1 MIIQWYI
8 SLKIY
13 GIPIIYFVSFHESWI
28 DFKRSWAIWATPC
41 WTTWNQLKWRQQD
54 DPVKDQRLQ
63 KLQDMRRWVPLES
76 AVSLRFFGSWN
87 MKLRVME
94 NGVMYG
100 NDVFMMY
107 LLKDMGHQV
116 PTLRKFVAIVGWCG
130 NQVDMIASFQL
141 HKDSKFLEVAQL
153 WDRIN
158 YLEKRCRN
166 SHPPAQP
173 ISNAGIA
180 MKVTSLWFS
189 LWIIV
194 SCPAAELFKRSWMR
208 GLSSIKHQQV
218 QQTGTSTLER
228 AAQQQKIEDLDIPSY
243 FLRTQLAS
251 WWIPAGN
258 LWQDSRKPSK
268 TLETIETRVRILGST
283 QYLCLERKRDRIWH
297 PKDCSNT
304 SRSCSSWTG
313 YGPLN
318 LEAAENGAEGLY
330 EGTKDGEAYSGKQLV
345 IRVLCLLNHNNIRQ
359 HHDARCIL
367 PTLFKKH
374 CHTVIYK
381 NNSTSSQ
388 WTDCL
393 RSEFQMLS
401 SLPFTSIVSADSAR
415 LGSRHQ
421 EKRLGSHGSG
431 RCLSSRLVG
440 SLKNYTEAG
449 QSENVLDVWSGR
461 WLVLWQGGCTYH
473 RQGGFWHRLFQHTA
487 LATADTGV
495 ERNL

>member
-1 MIIQWYI
+1 MGFQSY
-8 SLKIY
+8 
-13 GIPIIYFVSFHESWI
+13 IYFVSFHESWI

-116 PTLRKFVAIVGWCG
+116 PPLRKFVAIVGWCG

-173 ISNAGIA
+173 ISNAEIT

-189 LWIIV
+189 LWVIV

-218 QQTGTSTLER
+218 QQTTSTLE
-228 AAQQQKIEDLDIPSY
+228 D
-243 FLRTQLAS
+243 
-251 WWIPAGN
+251 
-258 LWQDSRKPSK
+258 
-268 TLETIETRVRILGST
+268 
-283 QYLCLERKRDRIWH
+283 
-297 PKDCSNT
+297 
-304 SRSCSSWTG
+304 
-313 YGPLN
+313 
-318 LEAAENGAEGLY
+318 
-330 EGTKDGEAYSGKQLV
+330 
-345 IRVLCLLNHNNIRQ
+345 
-359 HHDARCIL
+359 
-367 PTLFKKH
+367 
-374 CHTVIYK
+374 
-381 NNSTSSQ
+381 STS
-388 WTDCL
+388 
-393 RSEFQMLS
+393 
-401 SLPFTSIVSADSAR
+401 
-415 LGSRHQ
+415 
-421 EKRLGSHGSG
+421 
-431 RCLSSRLVG
+431 
-440 SLKNYTEAG
+440 
-449 QSENVLDVWSGR
+449 
-461 WLVLWQGGCTYH
+461 
-473 RQGGFWHRLFQHTA
+473 
-487 LATADTGV
+487 
-495 ERNL
+495 